1 MNDKLNIKQRLDEL
15 RRTVAYHAKRYYV
28 DDAPEI
34 SDFEYDR
41 LFRELQELEA
51 SHPEFDSPTSPT
63 KRVGGAVLDKFE
75 KFNHVYPLRSLQD
88 VFSFDELRAF
98 TARVRE
104 VFPDAEF
111 SVEPKIDGLSV
122 ALSYE
127 NGTLTVGA
135 TRGNGTV
142 GENVTENIKTIGS
155 VPLTLSDGEPLTLT
169 VRGEVYMPRES
180 FERQNKERESEG
192 KPLMANPRNAAAGS
206 LRQLDSKIAAA
217 RGLDIF
223 VFNFQGGS
231 LYSDGRA
238 PEYHSETLARM
249 RQLGFKV
256 LPLTITALSDD
267 EIIAHIELIGNMRS
281 TLAYD
286 IDGAV
291 IKVDSLAMR
300 EMLGEGAIAPKWAVA
315 YKYPP
320 EQKRTRLLDITTA
333 VGRTG
338 VLTPT
343 AVLEPVRIAGS
354 TVSRATLHNIDI
366 IRERDIRIGDTVII
380 EKAGDIIPAV
390 VAPVP
395 EERNGTETVWNM
407 PEFCPSCG
415 ERLIS
420 DNEDFTDGGIVRC
433 INSMCPAQIA
443 RNIEHFAEKAAMNI
457 DSLGPAVV
465 SSLLSSGLIRDAADL
480 YTLNAD
486 DVAALDRMGAL
497 SAKNLLTAIENSK
510 SAGLSRVIYA
520 LGIRQV
526 GSVAAAS
533 LASRFGSIDALIA
546 ATVDELCLVDDIGEI
561 TAGFIRDYFADE
573 RNLQYIEKLR
583 AAGVKLTEDV
593 AVVGDALSG
602 HTFVLTGTLPTLTRD
617 EASEMIK
624 RAGGKVSSSVSK
636 KTSYVVA
643 GEAAGS
649 KLDRANALG
658 VPVISED
665 DLRRMLGE

>member
-1 MNDKLNIKQRLDEL
+1 MNTTINIKERLDEL
-15 RRTVAYHAKRYYV
+15 RRTVSYHAKRYYV

-51 SHPEFDSPTSPT
+51 SHPEYDSPTSPT

-75 KFNHVYPLRSLQD
+75 KYEHTFPLRSLQD

-98 TARVRE
+98 TARVRDL
-104 VFPDAEF
+104 FPDAEF

-122 ALSYE
+122 AITYE
-127 NGTLTVGA
+127 NGALTVGA
-135 TRGNGTV
+135 TRGNGTI
-142 GENVTENIKTIGS
+142 GENVTENIKTIPT
-155 VPLTLSDGEPLTLT
+155 VPLTLANDETLSLT
-169 VRGEVYMPRES
+169 VRGEVYMSRES
-180 FERQNKERESEG
+180 FECQNKKREEEG

-206 LRQLDSKIAAA
+206 LRQLDSKIAAS

-223 VFNFQGGS
+223 IFNFQGGS
-231 LYSDGRA
+231 LYADGHEA
-238 PEYHSETLARM
+238 VTHSETLARM
-249 RQLGFKV
+249 RELGFKV
-256 LPLTITALSDD
+256 LPLTALNKKDD
-267 EIIAHIELIGNMRS
+267 DIIAHIEYIGSLRD
-281 TLAYD
+281 TLPFD

-291 IKVDSLAMR
+291 IKVNSLSMR
-300 EMLGEGAIAPKWAVA
+300 TAIGEGVIAPKWAVA

-320 EQKRTRLLDITTA
+320 EQKKTRLLDITVA

-343 AVLEPVRIAGS
+343 AVLEPVKLAGS

-366 IRERDIRIGDTVII
+366 IRERDIRIGDNVII

-390 VAPVP
+390 VSAVADDRCGN
-395 EERNGTETVWNM
+395 EQVWSM
-407 PEFCPSCG
+407 PEACPSCG
-415 ERLIS
+415 EKLYS
-420 DNEDFTDGGIVRC
+420 DANDSTDTGVVRC
-433 INSMCPAQIA
+433 VNPLCPAQIA

-465 SSLLSSGLIRDAADL
+465 SLLLSAGLIKDAADL
-480 YTLNAD
+480 YTLRAED
-486 DVAALDRMGAL
+486 IAALDRMGEL
-497 SAKNLLTAIENSK
+497 SAKNLLSAIEASK
-510 SAGLSRVIYA
+510 SAGLARLIYA

-546 ATVDELCLVDDIGEI
+546 ADADELCLVDDIGEI
-561 TAGFIRDYFADE
+561 TAGFIRDYFAE
-573 RNLQYIEKLR
+573 PRNLDYIEKLR
-583 AAGVKLTEDV
+583 AAGVKMTEEV
-593 AVVGDALSG
+593 TAVGDSLAGL
-602 HTFVLTGTLPTLTRD
+602 TFVLTGTLPTLSRD

-624 RAGGKVSSSVSK
+624 KAGGKTTSSVSK

-649 KLDRANALG
+649 KLDRAIALG
-658 VPVISED
+658 IPVIDEEE
-665 DLRRMLGE
+665 LRRMIGE

>member
-1 MNDKLNIKQRLDEL
+1 MNEQLNIKERLDGL

-51 SHPEFDSPTSPT
+51 SHPEFNSPTSPT

-75 KFNHVYPLRSLQD
+75 KYEHAFPLRSLQD
-88 VFSFDELRAF
+88 VFSYDELRAF

-122 ALSYE
+122 AITYE
-127 NGTLTVGA
+127 NGALTVGA

-142 GENVTENIKTIGS
+142 GENVTENIKTIPT
-155 VPLTLSDGEPLTLT
+155 VPLTLANDETLSLT
-169 VRGEVYMPRES
+169 VRGEVYMSRES
-180 FERQNKERESEG
+180 FERQNKKREAEG

-206 LRQLDSKIAAA
+206 LRQLDSKIAAS

-223 VFNFQGGS
+223 IFNFQGGS
-231 LYSDGRA
+231 LYADGREA
-238 PEYHSETLARM
+238 VTHGETLSRM
-249 RQLGFKV
+249 SELGFKV
-256 LPLTITALSDD
+256 LPLTSLLKTDD
-267 EIIAHIELIGNMRS
+267 DIIAHIEHIGSLRDS
-281 TLAYD
+281 LPFD

-291 IKVDSLAMR
+291 IKVDSLNMR
-300 EMLGEGAIAPKWAVA
+300 TVIGEGVIAPKWAAA

-320 EQKRTRLLDITTA
+320 EQKKTRLLDITVA

-343 AVLEPVRIAGS
+343 AVLQPVKLAGS

-366 IRERDIRIGDTVII
+366 IRERDIRIGDNVII

-390 VAPVP
+390 VCAVTDD
-395 EERNGTETVWNM
+395 RCGTETVWNM
-407 PEFCPSCG
+407 PETCPSCK
-415 ERLIS
+415 EKLYS
-420 DNEDFTDGGIVRC
+420 DASDTTDGGVVRC
-433 INSMCPAQIA
+433 VNPLCPAQIT

-465 SSLLSSGLIRDAADL
+465 SMLLSAGLIKDAADL
-480 YTLNAD
+480 YTLRLE
-486 DVAALDRMGAL
+486 DVAALDRMGEL
-497 SAKNLLTAIENSK
+497 SAKNLLTAIEASK
-510 SAGLSRVIYA
+510 SAGLARLIYA

-526 GSVAAAS
+526 GTVAAAS

-546 ATVDELCLVDDIGEI
+546 ADSEELCLVDDIGSI
-561 TAGFIRDYFADE
+561 TAGFIRDYFAE
-573 RNLQYIEKLR
+573 PRNLAYIEKLR
-583 AAGVKLTEDV
+583 AAGVKMTEEV
-593 AVVGDALSG
+593 AVIGDSLAGL
-602 HTFVLTGTLPTLTRD
+602 TFVLTGTLPTLSRD

-624 RAGGKVSSSVSK
+624 RAGGKTTSSVSK

-658 VPVISED
+658 IPVIDEEG
-665 DLRRMLGE
+665 LRRMIGE